1 MSPVTRRRLSRLE
14 KLVTA
19 ERKQRE
25 PLELAWQRQAARDHA
40 AKLVALIL
48 HGDPE
53 IEEPLAIAWDRAL
66 DRLGLKDVHQA
77 YLPDRLRAVVLPT
90 LPGDTENAKFAGVF
104 CSAPSWLLSFCMVC
118 LDGCVLGIELPK
130 NSDPTPDRGED
141 GLHDMRSWP
150 DLPTGTIGAGRLIP
164 RSHPLDAL
172 SSEELVDLHTIIQS
186 GEENWSRRDRH
197 RHREIMAKVDRDELS
212 RALMPV
218 Q

>member
-19 ERKQRE
+19 ERKRRE
-25 PLELAWQRQAARDHA
+25 PLELARRRQAARDHA
-40 AKLVALIL
+40 TKLVTLIL
-48 HGDPE
+48 HGDPH

-66 DRLGLKDVHQA
+66 DYLRLKDVQQA
-77 YLPDRLRAVVLPT
+77 HLPDRLRAVVLPT
-90 LPGDTENAKFAGVF
+90 LPGDTENTKFAGVL
-104 CSAPSWLLSFCMVC
+104 CPAPSWLLSFCMARF
-118 LDGCVLGIELPK
+118 DGFILGIELPK
-130 NSDPTPDRGED
+130 NSDPTPDLGQD

-150 DLPTGTIGAGRLIP
+150 DLPTGTLGAGRMIP

-172 SSEELVDLHTIIQS
+172 SSEDLIGFHRIIQT

-197 RHREIMAKVDRDELS
+197 RHREIMGKVDRDELS
-212 RALMPV
+212 RALMPL